1 MLLFGMT
8 AAVGESGKGVSDE
21 TLLKQVGTGDREAFR
36 QLYQNTD
43 RTVYSFILSIVKN
56 PSDAEEIL
64 QETYLKVWT
73 SASGYVGQGK
83 PLAWIFTIARN
94 LCYMRFRDRKHEVD
108 VGLDDLNQTEM
119 GELCRQIENVAD
131 RMALMAALE
140 ILKED
145 ERQIVI
151 LHASAGMKHRE
162 IAASL
167 QMPLA
172 TVLSK
177 YRRAMKK
184 LEEYLGRE

>member
-73 SASGYVGQGK
+73 SASGYE
-83 PLAWIFTIARN
+83 A
-94 LCYMRFRDRKHEVD
+94 D